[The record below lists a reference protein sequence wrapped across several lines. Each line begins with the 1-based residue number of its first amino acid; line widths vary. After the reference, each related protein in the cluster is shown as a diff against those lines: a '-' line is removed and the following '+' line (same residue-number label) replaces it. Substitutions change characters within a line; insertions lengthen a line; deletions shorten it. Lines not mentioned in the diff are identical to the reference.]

1 MFMLKRIVL
10 FLVVLCIGFPLLA
23 QQRQISGAVVDAQGN
38 PIPGA
43 TVLVE
48 GTQIGV
54 ATDVDG
60 QFSLSVPEG
69 GTLLVSFV
77 GYLTEK
83 VAIAGKTSF
92 HIVLKEDSKEI
103 EEVVVVGYGSG
114 KRVGNIVGSVATVSA
129 KELAG
134 RPTAN
139 IADALQG
146 KVPGL
151 QIFNTSGEPQST
163 VKMQIRGASSLSLN
177 TAPLYILDGVPVQ
190 PSVFTQINPQD
201 IENISILK
209 DASATAIYGSRAANG
224 VVYITTKKGRYGEK
238 TQVAVRAQ
246 YGISMLTNYNMDM
259 MNSEELLRFEEM
271 CRPELKEDAAFQAKK
286 AFVLGNGIDFDWT
299 DYLFDNA
306 APIVQADASLRGATE
321 RTNYYVSLG
330 YYSEEGTAKVGSG
343 LDRFTFRTNL
353 DTKLARWLKF
363 GANVALTHSKYH
375 TITTGWAEESP
386 ILQAV
391 TGIPYYTPYEL
402 IQNEDGTISY
412 GDVQAIYPWSSNAM
426 HDLNLYY
433 KHNTN
438 DQVQFNVMGQTHFT
452 LTPMEGLTIR
462 AVQAVDAFDFTNSA
476 IARPDYASLAGL
488 TPYRRESF
496 QRYYQLLS
504 TNTVEFRTD
513 FGEGLHSLTA
523 LLGHESIVKVNNS
536 FTARGIGYNDD
547 RILSFGSAVDID
559 DWSGGKSKSASNSFF
574 ANFNYNYLG
583 RYFVDASVR
592 ADGSSLFGAGHRYG
606 TFFSVGAMWKMK
618 EESFL
623 DRVSWVNDLN
633 LKVSYGTTGNGGL
646 SPYQALGLVGS
657 GASYNG
663 KPGWGISQMPNKDLT
678 WETVATLNVGV
689 NGRLADRL
697 RFDLQYYNRYSK
709 DLIMNLP
716 FSGTTGL
723 ASGIG
728 NIAEMRNRGFDLELA
743 LDLIHT
749 DHIYWQISANVN
761 YNRNKITKLYQNL
774 DELKFPGSGQ
784 IYKVGESSTVVW
796 LQKFA
801 GVDPMT
807 GEPMWYDLN
816 GNLTKTF
823 SDDIRQLCGMD
834 ATAPWSGGFSTNFSW
849 KGLGVVADFSWIG
862 ERWIFIDERYYTR
875 NPYDLLQNSNFE
887 REMLN
892 IWTTPGQKT
901 NIPKFGTPYR
911 ADTSIYS
918 NAAFLRLKNLSVS
931 YTFPQE
937 LIAKSGFLS
946 GVKLFATGRNLWTF
960 THFDGYDPEV
970 GYANA
975 VQGMYPNSRQIV
987 FGTELT
993 F

>member
-1 MFMLKRIVL
+1 MLKKIVL
-10 FLVVLCIGFPLLA
+10 FTVVLCFSFIAMA
-23 QQRQISGAVVDAQGN
+23 QQRQITGTVVDVKGY

-43 TVLVE
+43 TVLAE
-48 GTQIGV
+48 GTQNGT
-54 ATDVDG
+54 ATDLDG
-60 QFSLSVPEG
+60 KFTLMAPAN
-69 GTLLVSFV
+69 GTLQVSFI
-77 GYLTEK
+77 GYATEK
-83 VAIAGKTSF
+83 VAISGKTS
-92 HIVLKEDSKEI
+92 IQVVLKEDAESI

-114 KRVGNIVGSVATVSA
+114 KRVGNIVGSISTVSA
-129 KELAG
+129 KEIAG

-139 IADALQG
+139 IGDALQG

-151 QIFNTSGEPQST
+151 QIFNTTGEPQST
-163 VKMQIRGASSLSLN
+163 VSMKLRGSSSLTLA

-190 PSVFTQINPQD
+190 GTVFTQINPQD

-224 VVYITTKKGRYGEK
+224 VIYITTKKGRKGEK
-238 TQVAVRAQ
+238 PQISVRAQ

-259 MNSEELLRFEEM
+259 MNSEELIRFEEM
-271 CRPELKEDAAFQAKK
+271 CRPALKTDPAYQAKK
-286 AFVLGNGIDFDWT
+286 AFILGNGIDFDWT
-299 DYLFDNA
+299 DYLFDKA
-306 APIVQADASLRGATE
+306 APLVQADASLRGATE
-321 RTNYYVSLG
+321 KTSYYVSLG
-330 YYSEEGTAKVGSG
+330 YYSEQGTAKVNSG

-353 DTKLARWLKF
+353 DMELARWLKF
-363 GANVALTHSKYH
+363 GANVALTYSKYH

-391 TGIPYYTPYEL
+391 TGVPYYTPYEL

-412 GDVQAIYPWSSNAM
+412 GDVQLIYPWAANGQ
-426 HDLNLYY
+426 HDLNEYY

-438 DQVQFNVMGQTHFT
+438 DQAQANLMGQTYFT
-452 LTPMEGLTIR
+452 VTPLEGLTLR
-462 AVQAVDAFDFTNSA
+462 ATQAIEAFDFTNSA
-476 IARPDYASLAGL
+476 IARPDYGLQAGI
-488 TPYRRESF
+488 TPSRRESF

-504 TNTVEFRTD
+504 TNTVEYRTD
-513 FGEGLHSLTA
+513 FGTGTHSLTA
-523 LLGHESIVKVNNS
+523 LLGHESMVKNS
-536 FTARGIGYNDD
+536 KSFNAKGEGYTDD
-547 RILSFGSAVDID
+547 RILSFGSAVNITN
-559 DWSGGKSKSASNSFF
+559 WAGGKSESASNSFF
-574 ANFNYNYLG
+574 ANFNYNYNG
-583 RYFVDASVR
+583 KYFVDASVR
-592 ADGSSLFGAGHRYG
+592 TDGSSLFGADHRYA

-618 EESFL
+618 DENFL
-623 DRVSWVNDLN
+623 TDVTWVNDLN

-646 SPYQALGLVGS
+646 SPYEALGLVGTGS
-657 GASYNG
+657 SYNG
-663 KPGWGISQMPNKDLT
+663 RPGWGISQVPNKDLT
-678 WETVATLNVGV
+678 WETVETFNIGV

-697 RFDLQYYNRYSK
+697 NFDIQFYNRQSK
-709 DLIMNLP
+709 DLIMDLP

-723 ASGIG
+723 SSGIG
-728 NIAEMRNRGFDLELA
+728 NIASMRNRGLDLELS

-749 DHIYWQISANVN
+749 KNIYWNIRGNVN
-761 YNRNKITKLYQNL
+761 YNRNEITKLYQNL
-774 DELKFPGSGQ
+774 DELKFPSSGQ

-801 GVDPMT
+801 GVDPMN

-816 GNLTKTF
+816 GNLTKNF

-834 ATAPWSGGFSTNFSW
+834 STAPWSGGFSTNFSW
-849 KGLGVVADFSWIG
+849 KGLGLVADFSWIG

-875 NPYDLLQNSNFE
+875 NPNELLQNSNFE

-931 YTFPQE
+931 YTFPQQWMD
-937 LIAKSGFLS
+937 KTGFLA
-946 GVKLFATGRNLWTF
+946 GLKVFATGRNLWTI
-960 THFDGYDPEV
+960 TKFDGYDPEV
-970 GYANA
+970 GYSNA
-975 VQGMYPNSRQIV
+975 VQGMYPNSRQFV
-987 FGTELT
+987 FGTEFT